1 MASLR
6 TEIQLPPELLKQ
18 LQAVA
23 PKIQRQIFKTGLR
36 EWAKATRAAV
46 RANLTVN
53 DKALKASV
61 TIQTK
66 TFNKGTTIR
75 VRVGCKNNATGPATN
90 PGLRSSFFEGGFRPW
105 SKGESSGRKGRGWRK
120 GLKGSKL
127 AGTKI
132 HATRFMKR
140 AQEQT
145 KHLII
150 PNIIAAMNAAI
161 AKVGTGHVK

>member
-6 TEIQLPPELLKQ
+6 TELQLPLDLQRQ
-18 LQAVA
+18 LQAI
-23 PKIQRQIFKTGLR
+23 PGKIQKQIFKTGLK
-36 EWAKATRAAV
+36 EWAKATKSAV

-66 TFNKGTTIR
+66 TFHGGSVIR
-75 VRVGCKNNATGPATN
+75 VRVGCRNNNTGPKTN
-90 PGLRSSFFEGGFRPW
+90 PGLRSAFFEGGFRPW
-105 SKGESSGRKGRGWRK
+105 SKGAASGKTGRGWRK

-127 AGTKI
+127 ASTKV
-132 HATRFMKR
+132 HATHFMKR

-145 KHLII
+145 RHLII

-161 AKVGTGHVK
+161 AKVGSTHVK

>member
-6 TEIQLPPELLKQ
+6 TEIQLPPALLKQ
-18 LQAVA
+18 LQAIA

-53 DKALKASV
+53 DKELKASV

-66 TFNKGTTIR
+66 TFNKGSTIR

-105 SKGESSGRKGRGWRK
+105 AKGQPSGKKGKGWRK
-120 GLKGSKL
+120 GLKRTRL
-127 AGTKI
+127 ASRKV
-132 HATRFMKR
+132 HATLFMKR

-150 PNIIAAMNAAI
+150 PNIIAAMNTAI